1 MKIDMGAT
9 YLIDTSLF
17 GGPWVVLNK
26 KIRYNGYLTE
36 CKRCVIV
43 VDKSNWAISHYM
55 LNKSRESL
63 LGMYYAAQSC
73 EQTMVTMQKVHIVTY
88 ISYYYSFF
96 YDANLLS

>member
-1 MKIDMGAT
+1 MGAT

-96 YDANLLS
+96 YDC